1 MCIKPRENR
10 EGKFLSFEGMIS
22 SSKRYFF
29 FFFFLLQTLY
39 SCHKRELSFTSESRR
54 LLLRLS
60 PRQFSFFKSLP
71 LYIYIYLL
79 EIFISKNKTLE
90 ILVPLSREGR
100 FISKEG
106 EEGKRD
112 KRKVKTIIHSSPMCD
127 NVITQMLYGM

>member
-29 FFFFLLQTLY
+29 FFFFFFSRHCTVVTRE
-39 SCHKRELSFTSESRR
+39 SCRSHRNRDVSCFVSPLVSF
-54 LLLRLS
+54 LFLNH
-60 PRQFSFFKSLP
+60 SLCI
-71 LYIYIYLL
+71 YIYIYLL

-127 NVITQMLYGM
+127 NVIT